1 MKQSEKSIIKTVLW
15 VSAFVFILGFVL
27 TAIVLTSR
35 LADFTHKDSADTV
48 IELNIKNASDID
60 ESSELPEDT
69 EVPNVQPTPAAP
81 TENVNGNTEF
91 KPGFEVTDNEGV
103 WEQNQQVEIFK
114 IKYDETGE
122 VTVDGIDDK
131 LIAPGTSNLY
141 NFTLKNTGNVPLDYI
156 LTTEVEFSNQE
167 YSLPVSVRLND
178 SNGKYIIGSADAFDD
193 AVKLNAVGEKAG
205 ISPKSFVNYSLE
217 WKWPFESET
226 DAYDTLLGNM
236 AVNEDLVM
244 TVKINVRAEA
254 NIDSEGGGNP
264 YTGDSGTGIY
274 VTLAVISLAMVLML
288 IILDK
293 KQLEERKENE

>member
-1 MKQSEKSIIKTVLW
+1 MKQTEKSILKTVLW
-15 VSAFVFILGFVL
+15 VSAFVFVLCFVL

-35 LADFTHKDSADTV
+35 LADFTHKDNTDTV
-48 IELNIKNASDID
+48 IELDIKNATTV
-60 ESSELPEDT
+60 ETPEVAP
-69 EVPNVQPTPAAP
+69 EVTPLPAAP
-81 TENVNGNTEF
+81 TENVSGNTEF
-91 KPGFEVTDNEGV
+91 NPGFEVADNEGV

-114 IKYDETGE
+114 IKYDETGS

-167 YSLPVSVRLND
+167 YTLPVSVRLND
-178 SNGKYIIGSADAFDD
+178 SNGKYIIGSKDAFDD

-217 WKWPFESET
+217 WQWPFESEA
-226 DAYDTLLGNM
+226 DAYDTLLGNL

-274 VTLAVISLAMVLML
+274 VFLAIVSIAMVFIL
-288 IILDK
+288 IFFDK
-293 KQLEERKENE
+293 KHLEEQKGNE